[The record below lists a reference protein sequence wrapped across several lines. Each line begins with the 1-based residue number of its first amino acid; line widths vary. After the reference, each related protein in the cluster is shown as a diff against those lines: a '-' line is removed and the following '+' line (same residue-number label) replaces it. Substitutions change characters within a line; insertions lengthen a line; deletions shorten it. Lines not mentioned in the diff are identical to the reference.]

1 VKILILTN
9 EYPPNIYGGAGV
21 HVQMLV
27 RELSKLEKGKHSIK
41 VLCFG
46 DQNGHTGNTT
56 VRGINHDVRFSSRE
70 SGHKKLMDT
79 LFRDVLMSGS
89 AGEFDIVHCHTWYTH
104 FAGCLLKQMYNAP
117 LVLTTHSLEPQRA
130 WKEEQLGTAYRAS
143 TWLEKTAYDNADGV
157 IAVSKFMKKAV
168 HDIYKV
174 SMNRIRVIH
183 NAIDI
188 DQYKPTFAPS
198 VLAGYKIRA
207 DKPFILFVGRITR
220 QKGIAHLIDAIPY
233 LIPDMQVVI
242 CASSPDTEELK
253 REIADKIKEV
263 RKRTKNEIIW
273 LDRSIPED
281 RLVPLYSHASV
292 FVCPSIYEP
301 FGLINLEA
309 KACGTPVVSSKTG
322 GIPEIVDHGKTGLL
336 IPFTKKNN
344 SNFEPKFPGRF
355 SRDLADAINSLM
367 ISPERTNTMGRRA
380 RQKVVECFSWK
391 SVAAQ
396 TLEFYR
402 ELLSYR

>member
-1 VKILILTN
+1 
-9 EYPPNIYGGAGV
+9 
-21 HVQMLV
+21 
-27 RELSKLEKGKHSIK
+27 
-41 VLCFG
+41 
-46 DQNGHTGNTT
+46 
-56 VRGINHDVRFSSRE
+56 
-70 SGHKKLMDT
+70 
-79 LFRDVLMSGS
+79 
-89 AGEFDIVHCHTWYTH
+89 
-104 FAGCLLKQMYNAP
+104 
-117 LVLTTHSLEPQRA
+117 
-130 WKEEQLGTAYRAS
+130 LGTAYRAS

-174 SMNRIRVIH
+174 SMKRIRVIH

-188 DQYKPTFAPS
+188 NQYKPTFAPS

-253 REIADKIKEV
+253 REIADKIKEA

-273 LDRSIPED
+273 LDRSIPEY

-336 IPFTKKNN
+336 IPFTKKN
-344 SNFEPKFPGRF
+344 SGNFEPKFPGRF